1 MLRSILSALWVPVV
15 LLVLNVGVFLPHYAG
30 KATFPW
36 DFIGGY
42 HSMAYAWYRDGGF
55 FSPPYW
61 SPYTHFGYPTHLALQ
76 NSSFYLPLAFLDWLK
91 IPYTIEV
98 ATVLQCLH
106 VWIGALG
113 VFYFLRRRG
122 IIILSALLGAIAY
135 HFSSGFFSNAQH
147 VDIIRGYAW
156 LPWLLFAV
164 SRSVLQGSGRWRIVA
179 SSWIIVLF
187 LTGSY
192 PGLIIAS
199 FYMVGYFILTE
210 LVGFSRRQNLDY
222 LARLGC
228 ILLLAVLLSS
238 LKFLP
243 LTSLLSEIQLF
254 TDVAISN
261 DVAVSKIR
269 WINLLTL
276 FFRSDLT
283 LFVPSNITARSLFI
297 TPIVLFLPFYVRTLS
312 RNVWVGLSIAFLS
325 LAFAFDWSETTMIDM
340 PFPGMKQSRFPLLDY
355 RPMLHVGLILLACE
369 SLQQLCNPLPRI
381 RCSAG
386 YCSRL
391 GVTIF
396 VISGVTGITLYL
408 DYPWIQIRTE
418 VMFMLISTALIF
430 IIPLRESIRLRLV
443 TTVSDYSQLFKLVSA
458 LILVFV
464 SSLGPLQTLSAT
476 WNFSTYRQY
485 LESIYHIPYFNLYIS
500 SHDIRTAKRGPR
512 SPNSVLLTY
521 PTGDP
526 TEQNLPTYL
535 KQFGTQ
541 GYDNG
546 SRLKRRIKMVAMK
559 SDPNLMKFMMR
570 ESQVVMVESYAS
582 EFVQKDQF
590 NACLINLFCISN
602 DLGLSS
608 MDLFSSDLAQY
619 HLNIKR
625 PILMVE
631 NELYYPGWSAS
642 LCPEKSKA
650 DKISQA
656 ACQKLTAKPWG
667 EYSLRSWVISE
678 GEYVLTTTYKPPLMD
693 FAWILFT
700 IGGILS
706 LVLLIA
712 DTLS

>member
-15 LLVLNVGVFLPHYAG
+15 LLVLNVGVFLQHYAG
-30 KATFPW
+30 TTTFPS

-61 SPYTHFGYPTHLALQ
+61 SPHTHFGYPTHLALQ
-76 NSSFYLPLAFLDWLK
+76 NSSFYLPVAILDWLK

-106 VWIGALG
+106 VWVGALG

-135 HFSSGFFSNAQH
+135 HFSGGFFSNAQH

-164 SRSVLQGSGRWRIVA
+164 SRSVLQGSGRSRIVG
-179 SSWIIVLF
+179 SSWIIVLL

-192 PGLIIAS
+192 PGLFIAS
-199 FYMVGYFILTE
+199 FYIVGYFILTE
-210 LVGFSRRQNLDY
+210 LVGFSRCQNLDY

-243 LTSLLSEIQLF
+243 LISLISEIQPS
-254 TDVAISN
+254 TDF
-261 DVAVSKIR
+261 AVSKIR

-283 LFVPSNITARSLFI
+283 LFLPSDITVRSLFI
-297 TPIVLFLPFYVRTLS
+297 TPIVLFLPFYVRSLS
-312 RNVWVGLSIAFLS
+312 RNIWVGLSIAFLS
-325 LAFAFDWSETTMIDM
+325 LLFAFDWSGTATIDM
-340 PFPGMKQSRFPLLDY
+340 PFPGMKLSRFPLLDY
-355 RPMLHVGLILLACE
+355 RPMFYLGLILLACE
-369 SLQQLCNPLPRI
+369 SLQQLCNPSARI
-381 RCSAG
+381 RCSAAW
-386 YCSRL
+386 CSRL
-391 GVTIF
+391 GLTIF
-396 VISGVTGITLYL
+396 VISGVTGIALKVGYS
-408 DYPWIQIRTE
+408 WIQIQTE
-418 VMFMLISTALIF
+418 VGFMLFSAVLIF
-430 IIPLRESIRLRLV
+430 TIPLGELMKLRLAAV
-443 TTVSDYSQLFKLVSA
+443 MSDYSQHFKLVSA
-458 LILVFV
+458 LILVLV
-464 SSLGPLQTLSAT
+464 SGLRPLQTLSAT
-476 WNFSTYRQY
+476 WSFSTYRQY
-485 LESIYHIPYFNLYIS
+485 LESIYHVPYSNLYVNSEASTIK
-500 SHDIRTAKRGPR
+500 TAKRGSR
-512 SPNSVLLTY
+512 SPNSVSLIDT
-521 PTGDP
+521 TGDP
-526 TEQNLPTYL
+526 IQRNLPTYI

-546 SRLKRRIKMVAMK
+546 LKLKRRIKMVTME
-559 SDPNLMKFMMR
+559 SDPNLMRFMVR
-570 ESQVVMVESYAS
+570 ESQVIMVENQVS
-582 EFVQKDQF
+582 EFVQKKQF
-590 NACLINLFCISN
+590 NTCLIDRFCISD

-642 LCPEKSKA
+642 LCPEKSKV
-650 DKISQA
+650 DKINQA
-656 ACQKLTAKPWG
+656 ACQKLIAKPWG

-712 DTLS
+712 DTL